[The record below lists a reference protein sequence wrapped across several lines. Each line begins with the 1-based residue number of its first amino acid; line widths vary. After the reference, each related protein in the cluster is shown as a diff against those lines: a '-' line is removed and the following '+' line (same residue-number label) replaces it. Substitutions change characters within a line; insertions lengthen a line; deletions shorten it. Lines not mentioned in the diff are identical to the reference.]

1 MNTGI
6 FGGTFN
12 PVHKGHLIIAEEILV
27 KKNLDE
33 IIFVPS
39 AKPPHKDNESIVDA
53 NLRLEMLKLA
63 TNHNEHFK
71 TSDIEIFRDGYSY
84 TIETMEFFSKKY
96 PHKNLFFI
104 IGSDSIK
111 NINRWKNANAL
122 IAKFSFIIAERPDF
136 NFTEKLIDQTPLPK
150 SLKNRLKKGIVSTPL
165 IDISSTTIRNR
176 RLNGESIDGLV
187 PKKVRD
193 FIIDNGLYKPRRI

>member
-27 KKNLDE
+27 RKNLDE

-39 AKPPHKDNESIVDA
+39 ARPPHKDNESIIDA

-63 TNHNEHFK
+63 TNRNNHFK
-71 TSDIEIFRDGYSY
+71 TSDIEISRDDYSY
-84 TIETMEFFSKKY
+84 TLETMDIFSKKY

-104 IGSDSIK
+104 IGSDSIT
-111 NINRWKNANAL
+111 NISTWKNAKEL

-150 SLKNRLKKGIVSTPL
+150 SLKNKLKKGIVSTPL
-165 IDISSTTIRNR
+165 IDVSSTIIRNKC
-176 RLNGESIDGLV
+176 LNEESIDGLV
-187 PKKVRD
+187 TPEVKG

>member
-1 MNTGI
+1 MNIGI

-27 KKNLDE
+27 KKKLDE
-33 IIFVPS
+33 IIFIPS

-63 TNHNEHFK
+63 TNHNNHFK
-71 TSDIEIFRDGYSY
+71 TSDIEISREGYSY
-84 TIETMEFFSKKY
+84 TIETMEFFSEKY
-96 PHKNLFFI
+96 PHKNFFFI
-104 IGSDSIK
+104 IGSDSVK
-111 NINRWKNANAL
+111 NISTWKNANDL

-136 NFTEKLIDQTPLPK
+136 NFTENLIDQTPLPK
-150 SLKNRLKKGIVSTPL
+150 DLKNRLKKGIVSTPL

-176 RLNGESIDGLV
+176 CLNGDSIDGLV